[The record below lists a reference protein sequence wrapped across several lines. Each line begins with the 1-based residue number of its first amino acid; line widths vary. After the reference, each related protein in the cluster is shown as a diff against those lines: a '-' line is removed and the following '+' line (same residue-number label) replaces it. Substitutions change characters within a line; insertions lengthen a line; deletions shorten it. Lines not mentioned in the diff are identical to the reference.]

1 MDSGYISPRKNY
13 YTFNHFLDSL
23 KILSTTTEDESFC
36 REKNTDRLN
45 TTTSRNEITEMKK
58 INNDLMFQIEKL
70 KNDIKKEKNFNSE
83 LTTNFQII
91 QNKFNN
97 DIKALE
103 ISNEE
108 KDKKINELNL
118 TLSKQS
124 ELTDSLQTTIGNYQ
138 NLIEKM
144 KSTLEKQQAQINN
157 GNSNSN
163 PALIQEIKLKDQ
175 LISTLQKKIEA
186 HDEMLGD
193 LNKMKDEVESYGDK
207 IKELYGEID
216 ERDKIIDDMK
226 KKINNP
232 KVEEKEINIDYKQQF
247 LKEFEINQ
255 KTKKDIANIDVMIK
269 QLIQS
274 KEDMKKSYE
283 KKIEELLTENDK
295 LKHNKGGE
303 SAELISLKKDN
314 VELTKLNAHLLEQMN
329 KLPQLENQFKKFF
342 DEMVLLKN
350 ENEELKKMLINQNAL
365 LSGDNA
371 NNPQDP
377 IEHPITGE
385 EGQQEEDNQPEEEEG
400 NKEQEEIDANTKKK
414 IHAELTLFSIQPQY
428 ILGFNFANKKFMMYQ
443 PPDYQAF
450 MKHYNPLGT
459 ITYNTLTGLFVLTG
473 KQFNQIFYYS
483 LKSNTISEFFTLPT
497 NHQNGIIFLD
507 STSKYLIA
515 VSGINTNKVERL
527 CFETTKVE
535 ELPPLST
542 ARGEASCCLI
552 KEVAY
557 VFFGYSPE
565 KKKCLSSIEYL
576 DMNNLN
582 AGWKLIN
589 LGQPEFELKGISTF
603 RLGEHEIFIVGGE
616 NIKGIP
622 NDNMLYFSAE
632 DKTIKTFDKKSQGEE
647 KLPYLFKKNSMFN
660 FFSDGELLYFSNFD
674 DNNCVHVI
682 DNNLKYN
689 IYSS

>member
-1 MDSGYISPRKNY
+1 MDSGYVSSRKGY
-13 YTFNHFLDSL
+13 YTFNNFLDSL
-23 KILSTTTEDESFC
+23 KILSNTPEDESLC
-36 REKNTDRLN
+36 REKNIDRLN

-70 KNDIKKEKNFNSE
+70 KNDIKKEKSFSAE

-108 KDKKINELNL
+108 KEKKIKEVNL

-144 KSTLEKQQAQINN
+144 KYTLEKQQEQINQ
-157 GNSNSN
+157 GKSDS
-163 PALIQEIKLKDQ
+163 ALVEEIKLKDQ

-186 HDEMLGD
+186 HDEMFGD
-193 LNKMKDEVESYGDK
+193 LNKMKEEIESYGGK

-216 ERDKIIDDMK
+216 ERDKIIEDMK

-232 KVEEKEINIDYKQQF
+232 KIEGKEINIDYKQKF

-255 KTKKDIANIDVMIK
+255 KTKEDIGNIDAMIK
-269 QLIQS
+269 KLIQS
-274 KEDMKKSYE
+274 KDEMKKSYE
-283 KKIEELLTENDK
+283 KKIEELLTENEQ
-295 LKHNKGGE
+295 LKNEKGGE

-314 VELTKLNAHLLEQMN
+314 VELTKLNAHLLEQMD
-329 KLPQLENQFKKFF
+329 KLPQLESQFKKFF
-342 DEMVLLKN
+342 DEMILLKKEN
-350 ENEELKKMLINQNAL
+350 ENLKKMLINQNAL
-365 LSGDNA
+365 ISGDNA

-377 IEHPITGE
+377 IEPPLTGE
-385 EGQQEEDNQPEEEEG
+385 EQQEEENQQEEDEEG
-400 NKEQEEIDANTKKK
+400 NKEQEEIDTNTKKK

-428 ILGFNFANKKFMMYQ
+428 ILGFNFANKKFIMYQ

-450 MKHYNPLGT
+450 MQHYNPVGT
-459 ITYNTLTGLFVLTG
+459 ITYNTLTGLFVVTG

-483 LKSNTISEFFTLPT
+483 LKSNSISMYFTLPT

-507 STSKYLIA
+507 NTSKYLIV
-515 VSGINTNKVERL
+515 VSGLHTNKVERL
-527 CFETTKVE
+527 SFKNEKVE

-557 VFFGYSPE
+557 VFFGYSPQ
-565 KKKCLSSIEYL
+565 KKKCLASIEYL
-576 DMNNLN
+576 DMNNIN

-589 LGQPEFELKGISTF
+589 LGNSEFELKGISTF
-603 RLGEHEIFIVGGE
+603 RLSEHEIFILGGE
-616 NIKGIP
+616 NIKGVP
-622 NDNMLYFSAE
+622 NDNMLYFSSE
-632 DKTIKTFDKKSQGEE
+632 DNTIRPFDKKSQGEV
-647 KLPYLFKKNSMFN
+647 KHPYLFKKNSMFN
-660 FFSDGELLYFSNFD
+660 FFSDGELQYFSNFD
-674 DNNCVHVI
+674 DNNCVHMI
-682 DNNLKYN
+682 DSNLKYN